1 MKLKTPAFGIL
12 LFTWSSVPLFSCIFV
27 NMKFSQ
33 RVALSYIRTKFK
45 LLSSISKKKAAEK
58 AFQLFCTPQRRNK
71 KALPKIFEQAESLH
85 FKLDGILIN
94 GWRWPQH
101 TKPGDQPPAK
111 ALILHGFES
120 SVTNFDRYIRP
131 LIKKGYEVL
140 AFDAPAHGR
149 SGGKKITAPLY
160 KETIQQVYK
169 RYGPVQAFMAH
180 SFGGLAVSLAL
191 EEMAHTNDQRLVL
204 IAPATE
210 TTSAIDSFFKFLKLD
225 PSIRPDFD
233 KIIIKAGGRN
243 ADYYSIRRAM
253 KHIRAKVLWVHDEDD
268 DTTPVSDVI
277 RVQNENYPHIEFVI
291 TKGLGHRLI
300 YRDNK
305 VIKVIMD
312 FL

>member
-1 MKLKTPAFGIL
+1 MLYSNDQAHLIFVQMKL
-12 LFTWSSVPLFSCIFV
+12 
-27 NMKFSQ
+27 SQ
-33 RVALSYIRTKFK
+33 RLALSYIRTKFT
-45 LLSSISKKKAAEK
+45 LLSAISKKKAAAK
-58 AFQLFCTPQRRNK
+58 AFELFCTPQRRNK
-71 KALPKIFEQAESLH
+71 KALPKIFREAESLH
-85 FKLDGILIN
+85 FKIDGIIVN
-94 GWRWPQH
+94 GWRWSQQA
-101 TKPGDQPPAK
+101 KDGDQPPAK

-160 KETIQQVYK
+160 KRTIQEICK
-169 RYGPVQAFMAH
+169 RYGPVHSFMAH

-191 EEMAHTNDQRLVL
+191 EEISHTKDERLVL

-210 TTSAIDSFFKFLKLD
+210 TVSAINSFFSFLKLD
-225 PSIRPDFD
+225 PSIRPEFD
-233 KIIIKAGGRN
+233 KIIIKTGGVSPE
-243 ADYYSIRRAM
+243 YYSIRRAM

-268 DTTPVSDVI
+268 DTTPVGDVFN
-277 RVQNENYPHIEFVI
+277 VQKENHSNIEFVI
-291 TKGLGHRLI
+291 TKGLGHRRI

-305 VIKVIMD
+305 VTKAILD